1 MKAGDGEGADDR
13 GSADR
18 RSPAATGVLMRR
30 FRFALMAFGL
40 WLAQASGVMAL
51 PSSMIEPL
59 AGDDAEARSAA
70 LATIVASGDPR
81 VARVIEALGD
91 GRLHFENGAGVLVED
106 GKAIRVDTGAAVAM
120 PKGEAFVGCD
130 DPQIRRVLA

>member
-70 LATIVASGDPR
+70 SVAVSQACNAISRSTAPIWLASTVAQSKRRPEYPSSR
-81 VARVIEALGD
+81 ASAL
-91 GRLHFENGAGVLVED
+91 LPSTSVWL
-106 GKAIRVDTGAAVAM
+106 
-120 PKGEAFVGCD
+120 
-130 DPQIRRVLA
+130 